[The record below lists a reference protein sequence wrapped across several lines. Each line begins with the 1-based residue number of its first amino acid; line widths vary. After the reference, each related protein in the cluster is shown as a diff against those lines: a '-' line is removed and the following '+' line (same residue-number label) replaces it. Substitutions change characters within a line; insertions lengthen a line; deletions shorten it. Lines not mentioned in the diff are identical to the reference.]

1 MPRFIDLS
9 VSIDNNEHS
18 DHPGGSP
25 KVTYRKHAE
34 TANGLAHFFPG
45 LQPSDLP
52 DSEGWAYTASGP
64 APPNN

>member
-25 KVTYRKHAE
+25 KVTSIANIKDGQWSRSLFSGF
-34 TANGLAHFFPG
+34 TALRF
-45 LQPSDLP
+45 
-52 DSEGWAYTASGP
+52 T
-64 APPNN
+64 